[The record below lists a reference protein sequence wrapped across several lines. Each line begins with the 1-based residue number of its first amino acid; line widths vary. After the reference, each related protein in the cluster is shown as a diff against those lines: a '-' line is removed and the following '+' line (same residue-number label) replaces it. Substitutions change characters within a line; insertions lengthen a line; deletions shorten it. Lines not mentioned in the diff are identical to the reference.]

1 MVENHMKRTFQ
12 LIALSVLSIGALT
25 SATAAY
31 PDRAIRVIVPYPPG
45 GNIDITARTITPG
58 LSEQL
63 GVQVVVD
70 NRGGAGGTIGS
81 EIAAKSAPDGYTMLL
96 GSSGTLATGPFL
108 YAKVGFDPLKDF
120 AYTSLVSVVPLVAE
134 VNPAVPA
141 KNVKELIALAKARP
155 GRITMGSAGTGTS
168 NHLTGEYFQNVTGTK
183 LVHVPYKGSGPALV
197 DLMGGQIDV
206 MFDQLS
212 SSIGYI
218 QGGKLRALAVTT
230 LKRASA
236 LPNVPTMDEAGLKGF
251 EASTTTG
258 ILLPA
263 ATPKDIVQKV
273 YASLIKVLRQPSTR
287 EHFTHIGADVLES
300 TPEEFEKVMRSEI
313 IKWGKVI
320 RDANVKVE

>member
-1 MVENHMKRTFQ
+1 
-12 LIALSVLSIGALT
+12 
-25 SATAAY
+25 
-31 PDRAIRVIVPYPPG
+31 
-45 GNIDITARTITPG
+45 
-58 LSEQL
+58 
-63 GVQVVVD
+63 
-70 NRGGAGGTIGS
+70 
-81 EIAAKSAPDGYTMLL
+81 
-96 GSSGTLATGPFL
+96 
-108 YAKVGFDPLKDF
+108 
-120 AYTSLVSVVPLVAE
+120 SVVPLVAV
-134 VNPAVPA
+134 VNPAIPA
-141 KNVKELIALAKARP
+141 KNIKEFIALAKARP

-168 NHLTGEYFQNVTGTK
+168 NHLTGEYFQTVTGTK

-236 LPNVPTMDEAGLKGF
+236 MSTIPTMDESGFKGF

-273 YASLIKVLRQPSTR
+273 HAALIKVLRQPSTK
-287 EHFTHIGADVLES
+287 EHFTRIGADALES
-300 TPEEFEKVMRSEI
+300 TPEEFEKLMQSEI
-313 IKWGKVI
+313 TKWGKVI